1 MSDAWQSAKIKHF
14 EHVVVGP
21 SIALLRVTGKA
32 PRRTSGGDIRPTLLA
47 DDGHVVQRFAPLPSP
62 PDDRVLRAAYS
73 VPAEVIK
80 ADTVFS
86 LEFDDGSVI
95 SLSAPT
101 PGAARITSED
111 EGDPADDI
119 GVTADSP
126 AADDT
131 GPEPGDSS
139 TFPRVAEGRHDEP
152 RLAEL
157 RRQTPSPPGQRPRER
172 RSEMAA
178 KLTELSAALAESRHA
193 AGELQTA
200 RERADAKAAQ
210 ARADADALHQRVA
223 ELEAMNAE
231 AEHRLLRV
239 VAEADAAVESRVA
252 EARAQAEQAAAGRG
266 AELEAR
272 LADLADTA
280 RVYETQTESSTR
292 EVETLRQ
299 ARAESERALQ
309 DALESIRTL
318 TSERDEIDTWRG
330 ELERRLADTT
340 SELAAARAQLGE
352 NEGENENEL
361 RAMRDQLADAE
372 ARAELATLQAA
383 QAAQRS
389 APDPGSSAP
398 DPDSTAPDSDSSAR
412 IRRLEAQRVELGQ
425 RAQRLAAL
433 LAPAD
438 QLVELARALT
448 DARADAQELEAAAG
462 AGAEVA
468 EHREPEAGATE
479 TTEATDAT
487 ETIETTVEGE
497 SAISER
503 AADATDEIEAI
514 SRRAEAEAE
523 QQAARELAEAAAQ
536 ARSPH

>member
-32 PRRTSGGDIRPTLLA
+32 PRRTSGGDVRPTLLA

-95 SLSAPT
+95 SLPAPT
-101 PGAARITSED
+101 PGAARITSD
-111 EGDPADDI
+111 DDGDPAADS

-126 AADDT
+126 AADDA
-131 GPEPGDSS
+131 GPEPDDSS
-139 TFPRVAEGRHDEP
+139 TLPRVAEGGHDDP
-152 RLAEL
+152 RSV
-157 RRQTPSPPGQRPRER
+157 RRQTPPPPGQRPRER

-193 AGELQTA
+193 GGELQIA
-200 RERADAKAAQ
+200 RERADAKAAE
-210 ARADADALHQRVA
+210 ARADADALHQRIA
-223 ELEAMNAE
+223 DLEAMNAE
-231 AEHRLLRV
+231 AQHRVLRV
-239 VAEADAAVESRVA
+239 TAEADMAVESRVA
-252 EARAQAEQAAAGRG
+252 EARAQAEQAAAGPRV
-266 AELEAR
+266 ELEAR

-280 RVYETQTESSTR
+280 RVYETQTESLTR

-299 ARAESERALQ
+299 ARAESDHALQ

-318 TSERDEIDTWRG
+318 TSERDELDTWRG

-340 SELAAARAQLGE
+340 TELAAARAQFGE

-361 RAMRDQLADAE
+361 RERLADAE

-383 QAAQRS
+383 QAAERT
-389 APDPGSSAP
+389 AP
-398 DPDSTAPDSDSSAR
+398 DPDSSAPDSDSSAR
-412 IRRLEAQRVELGQ
+412 IRQLEAQRVELSH

-438 QLVELARALT
+438 QLAELARALT
-448 DARADAQELEAAAG
+448 EARADALELEAAAG
-462 AGAEVA
+462 AGVEVA
-468 EHREPEAGATE
+468 EHREPETGATE
-479 TTEATDAT
+479 RTEATEAAEDGESAMAERAADATGATDAT
-487 ETIETTVEGE
+487 
-497 SAISER
+497 
-503 AADATDEIEAI
+503 DATDEIEAI

>member
-95 SLSAPT
+95 SLPAPT
-101 PGAARITSED
+101 PGAARIAGED
-111 EGDPADDI
+111 EGDSAADI

-126 AADDT
+126 AAGDT

-139 TFPRVAEGRHDEP
+139 TFPRVAEGGHDEP
-152 RLAEL
+152 RLAEP
-157 RRQTPSPPGQRPRER
+157 RRQTPPPPGQRPRER

-200 RERADAKAAQ
+200 RERADAKAAE
-210 ARADADALHQRVA
+210 ARADADALHQRIA
-223 ELEAMNAE
+223 DLEAMNAE
-231 AEHRLLRV
+231 AQHRLLRV
-239 VAEADAAVESRVA
+239 AAEADAAVESRVA
-252 EARAQAEQAAAGRG
+252 EARAQAEQAAAGPR

-280 RVYETQTESSTR
+280 RVYETQTESLTR

-299 ARAESERALQ
+299 ARAESEHALE
-309 DALESIRTL
+309 DSLESIRTL
-318 TSERDEIDTWRG
+318 TSERDELDTWRG

-361 RAMRDQLADAE
+361 RAMRDRLADAE

-383 QAAQRS
+383 QAAER
-389 APDPGSSAP
+389 SAP
-398 DPDSTAPDSDSSAR
+398 DPDSSAPDSDSSAR
-412 IRRLEAQRVELGQ
+412 IRRLEAQRVELSQ

-438 QLVELARALT
+438 QLAELARALT
-448 DARADAQELEAAAG
+448 DARADALELEAAAG

-479 TTEATDAT
+479 ATEA
-487 ETIETTVEGE
+487 TVEGE
-497 SAISER
+497 SAISEHVAY
-503 AADATDEIEAI
+503 AADATGATVATDASDEIDAI

-523 QQAARELAEAAAQ
+523 QQAARELAEAAEQ

>member
-1 MSDAWQSAKIKHF
+1 VSDAWQSAKIKHF

-32 PRRTSGGDIRPTLLA
+32 PRRTSGGDVRPTLLA

-95 SLSAPT
+95 SLPAPT
-101 PGAARITSED
+101 PGTARITSED
-111 EGDPADDI
+111 EGEPAADS

-131 GPEPGDSS
+131 GPEPDDSS
-139 TFPRVAEGRHDEP
+139 TFPRVAEGGHDDP
-152 RLAEL
+152 RSV
-157 RRQTPSPPGQRPRER
+157 RRQTPPPPGQRPRER

-193 AGELQTA
+193 AAELQTA
-200 RERADAKAAQ
+200 RERADAKAAE
-210 ARADADALHQRVA
+210 ARADADALHQRIA
-223 ELEAMNAE
+223 DLEAMNAE
-231 AEHRLLRV
+231 AQHRVLRV
-239 VAEADAAVESRVA
+239 TAEADIAVASRVA
-252 EARAQAEQAAAGRG
+252 EARVQAEQAAAGPR

-280 RVYETQTESSTR
+280 RVYETQTESLTR

-299 ARAESERALQ
+299 ARAESDHALQ

-318 TSERDEIDTWRG
+318 TSERDELDTWRG

-340 SELAAARAQLGE
+340 TELAEARGQLGE

-361 RAMRDQLADAE
+361 RVMRDRLADAE

-383 QAAQRS
+383 QAAERT
-389 APDPGSSAP
+389 AP
-398 DPDSTAPDSDSSAR
+398 DPDSSAPDSDSSAR
-412 IRRLEAQRVELGQ
+412 IRQLEAQRVELSQ

-433 LAPAD
+433 LAPAN
-438 QLVELARALT
+438 QLAELARALT
-448 DARADAQELEAAAG
+448 DARADAQELEAFAG
-462 AGAEVA
+462 VGAEVPG
-468 EHREPEAGATE
+468 HRVPEAGATE
-479 TTEATDAT
+479 TTEAAEDG
-487 ETIETTVEGE
+487 ET
-497 SAISER
+497 AMAER
-503 AADATDEIEAI
+503 AADATAATDEIEAI